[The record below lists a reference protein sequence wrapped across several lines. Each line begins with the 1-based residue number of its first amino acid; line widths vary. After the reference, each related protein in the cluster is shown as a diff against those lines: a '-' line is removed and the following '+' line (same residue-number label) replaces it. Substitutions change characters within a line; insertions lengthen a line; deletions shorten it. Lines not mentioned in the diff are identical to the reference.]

1 MNAIIL
7 AAGRGSRL
15 KSLTKNNPKSFL
27 KIYGKTLIERQI
39 ENLYAVGIK
48 NISLVVGYKKEKF
61 LYLKKKLFLNK
72 NWNNTNMIYSLFKS
86 KKWLFNCDCI
96 ICYSDIIYDKKILK
110 QLLNHKSDFVI
121 PYNLNWKQN
130 WKDRYKN
137 PLKDLETFQISN
149 GLINEIGNKPKNYKD
164 IQGQFMGLVK
174 ISKKNSRKLFHFYI
188 NLKKNVQKKIHFT
201 NFLDL
206 LIKSKKF
213 SIRGF
218 GTKHYWYEIDN
229 QKDYLVAKN
238 NLKKIKL

>member
-174 ISKKNSRKLFHFYI
+174 ISKKN
-188 NLKKNVQKKIHFT
+188 
-201 NFLDL
+201 
-206 LIKSKKF
+206 
-213 SIRGF
+213 
-218 GTKHYWYEIDN
+218 
-229 QKDYLVAKN
+229 
-238 NLKKIKL
+238 